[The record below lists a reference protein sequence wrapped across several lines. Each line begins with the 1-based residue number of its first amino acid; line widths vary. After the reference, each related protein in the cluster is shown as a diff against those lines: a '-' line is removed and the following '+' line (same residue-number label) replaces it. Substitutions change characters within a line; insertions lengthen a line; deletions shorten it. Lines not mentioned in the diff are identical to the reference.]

1 MCVCV
6 CVCGTVDVE
15 SIRNMNVR
23 GLHNLFDDDDD
34 DDDDT
39 ILLESFSLYELV
51 LCQERNG

>member
-1 MCVCV
+1 MCV

-23 GLHNLFDDDDD
+23 GLHNLFDDDNDD